1 MNLMRVNEFIGSA
14 IIKSRKLKEGM
25 LRGYWKEIVGNLYKK
40 SEPVKI
46 KDKILYVIVEDAIY
60 LHHMSMNKNNYLDN
74 IEKLLKDRYII
85 DIRFRVSALNGYDY
99 SGLSKKIAEEK
110 FKEQDLKE
118 FRVKSVEFSK
128 LTIEKKIE
136 ILKKESKER
145 ERRVIDKG
153 YKRCRKC
160 GKIFFGE
167 NDYCD
172 DCPKSDRIENILED
186 K

>member
-1 MNLMRVNEFIGSA
+1 MDM
-14 IIKSRKLKEGM
+14 II
-25 LRGYWKEIVGNLYKK
+25 V
-40 SEPVKI
+40 
-46 KDKILYVIVEDAIY
+46 
-60 LHHMSMNKNNYLDN
+60 
-74 IEKLLKDRYII
+74 
-85 DIRFRVSALNGYDY
+85 DY
-99 SGLSKKIAEEK
+99 QKIAEEK

-128 LTIEKKIE
+128 LTIEKNWDFE
-136 ILKKESKER
+136 KESKER

-160 GKIFFGE
+160 GKYFGE